1 MAMPSFSPEQWQI
14 LSELLDKA
22 LEMNEAD
29 RAAWLSELRREQ
41 PQTALELEKM
51 LAESQKQG
59 FSQILE
65 GSAFVPTTPPDRA
78 TLLGRT
84 VGAYVIDEEIGR
96 GGMGSVWRAR
106 RSDGRFQGEVAIKF
120 VHASWLGR
128 SGEQRFRMEG
138 NLLGQ
143 LNHPNIARL
152 LDAGVM
158 DAAQPYLVLEYVKGE
173 PIDSYCDRHHLNV
186 EARVKLFM
194 EVLAAVAHAHSHL
207 IVHRDIKPANIFVTE
222 DGRVKLLDFG
232 IAKLLDDP
240 TSAGITKS
248 QAVALTP
255 RYAAPEQLTAQPVTT
270 ATDVYSLGL
279 VLYQLLTGKHP
290 LSDQEGSGANLI
302 QVVLT
307 HDPPRPSSATTV
319 PLIRARSLQ
328 GDLDNIVL
336 KSLKKIPTERYPSA
350 EAFAADLRAY
360 LNNEPISARPDS
372 FTYVMG
378 KLFRKHRLQLGAAS
392 VTVLALIAGVTG
404 TAWQA
409 HEARIQRA
417 EALSQRDNARAQLE
431 RHNAIFD
438 FVQMM
443 LTDSVLPEQVATV
456 QSMLD
461 RSTKLVEMAAGGRP
475 NREAEI
481 LSTLASYYVALDN
494 PQQASTLLEKASK
507 LVESSG
513 DLTLQAQMA
522 CTYGMS
528 LNMLGRSAEAVKM
541 YEQWG
546 NNPGVDGD
554 IAGLCL
560 QSRAVV
566 AQNQG
571 KADDAL
577 TYTDL
582 AIKRA
587 KESATPSAIFFA
599 ELTSDRGYALHMLG
613 RNAEA
618 DKYFADSMQQFR
630 QLGAENSHLAQT
642 TQANWGVV
650 EYGCG
655 DYKSGLEIFTRLLH
669 QVELVAGTAP
679 VSTAMLGNYAHGLEA
694 MGRYPEALEAYKR
707 TTDSGEKTGF
717 LGGQA
722 YGLVGEGAV
731 LIVTGELSQAQDRL
745 NQAQALMKGKIGESS
760 PIQLRRAYAQAQLD
774 VARKQD
780 DKALAEL
787 NKMVELVASNRTSGS
802 AAAVHAYRLRA
813 DIELR
818 QGKGESAEADARRAV
833 RLAEGLRGAN
843 RYSADLGLAY
853 LTLGEVLLKT
863 PDHAQAQTVLR
874 SAVEHLGNI
883 VGQGH
888 PDTQQATHLLSES

>member
-1 MAMPSFSPEQWQI
+1 MAMPAFSPEQWQI

-22 LEMNEAD
+22 LEMSEAD
-29 RAAWLSELRREQ
+29 RAAWLTELRREQ
-41 PQTALELEKM
+41 PQTATELEKM
-51 LAESQKQG
+51 LGESQKRG

-78 TLLGRT
+78 ALLGRT

-128 SGEQRFRMEG
+128 SGEERFRMEG

-173 PIDSYCDRHHLNV
+173 TIDSYCDRHRLNV
-186 EARVKLFM
+186 EARVRLFLD
-194 EVLAAVAHAHSHL
+194 VLAAVAHAHSHL

-255 RYAAPEQLTAQPVTT
+255 RYAAPEQLTGQAVTT

-302 QVVLT
+302 QAVLT
-307 HDPPRPSSATTV
+307 QDPPRPSTATTV

-328 GDLDNIVL
+328 GDLDTIVL
-336 KSLKKIPTERYPSA
+336 KALKKIPGERYPSA

-360 LNNEPISARPDS
+360 LSHEPISARPDS
-372 FTYVMG
+372 FTYVLG
-378 KLFRKHRLQLGAAS
+378 KLFRRHRLQVGAAS

-409 HEARIQRA
+409 HEARVQRA
-417 EALSQRDNARAQLE
+417 EALAQRDIARAQLE

-443 LTDSVLPEQVATV
+443 LTDSVLPEQVASV
-456 QSMLD
+456 QGMLD
-461 RSTKLVEMAAGGRP
+461 RSTKLVEMAAGGSP

-507 LVESSG
+507 LVESSD
-513 DLTLQAQMA
+513 DLTLRAQMA

-528 LNMLGRSAEAVKM
+528 LNMLGRSAEAVKF
-541 YEQWG
+541 YEEWG
-546 NNPGVDGD
+546 NRPGVDGD

-571 KADDAL
+571 KAEEAL
-577 TYTDL
+577 TFTDL
-582 AIKRA
+582 ALKRA
-587 KESATPSAIFFA
+587 KESAIPSQIFFA
-599 ELTSDRGYALHMLG
+599 ELTGDRGYALHMLG
-613 RNAEA
+613 RNVEA
-618 DKYFADSMQQFR
+618 DQYFASSMNQFR
-630 QLGAENSHLAQT
+630 QLGAESSRPART
-642 TQANWGVV
+642 TRGNWGVV

-655 DYKSGLEIFTRLLH
+655 DYKSGLEMFTQLVHEFELL
-669 QVELVAGTAP
+669 AGSAP
-679 VSTAMLGNYAHGLEA
+679 VSSAMLGNYAHGLEA
-694 MGRYPEALEAYKR
+694 MGRYPEALTAYRR
-707 TTDSGEKTGF
+707 TAESGEKTGF

-722 YGLVGEGAV
+722 YGLVGQAAV
-731 LIVTGELSQAQDRL
+731 RIVMGDLAQAQEDL
-745 NQAQALMKGKIGESS
+745 SHAGALMDGKIGSAS
-760 PIQLRRAYAQAQLD
+760 PIQLRRVYAQAQLD

-780 DKALAEL
+780 DLALTEL
-787 NKMVELVASNRTSGS
+787 NKIVELVVSNRTSGS

-813 DIELR
+813 AIEMR
-818 QGKGESAEADARRAV
+818 QGKDESAEADARRAV

-843 RYSADLGLAY
+843 RYSADAGLAY
-853 LTLGEVLLKT
+853 LTLGEVLLKS
-863 PDHAQAQTVLR
+863 PDHGQAQAALR
-874 SAVEHLGNI
+874 SAVEHLTNI
-883 VGQGH
+883 VGQEH
-888 PDTQQATHLLSES
+888 PDTQQANRLLAKA